1 MIVSK
6 GLTDSLGTA
15 IDDHDVRS
23 LVHDW
28 DVDGP
33 DWRAYPKPERDNE
46 HYVQPEGGHRFH
58 GDRARFTRHVGK
70 KTASRLLDG
79 REWNEL
85 PRLPESYEDTCLIE
99 PICGFFI
106 LSSSVLIDRGSV
118 V

>member
-46 HYVQPEGGHRFH
+46 HYVQLKAVIDFTVTALALRVTW
-58 GDRARFTRHVGK
+58 ARRPPAACSMGANGMNCRDCQNLTR
-70 KTASRLLDG
+70 TLA
-79 REWNEL
+79 
-85 PRLPESYEDTCLIE
+85 
-99 PICGFFI
+99 
-106 LSSSVLIDRGSV
+106 
-118 V
+118 